1 MHALRTRVACVARR
15 SRPTSLRI
23 SRSYASGHGHE
34 DHGHSH
40 DSHGHDHHHAPEVP
54 EGLGTGFYVFAA
66 AAPLSFLGY
75 QLTRPGANGESSVTN
90 WLRNFDYFNDYEER
104 NALRSNY
111 IDQASHD
118 KHLFLYAAK
127 NPHVELKMPEGGNR
141 DRGIPSYPYFS
152 YANNGQM
159 LIDSG
164 SPWNVP
170 AGFYPNLSHVTE
182 HYRKQAAEEE
192 ERKFKRLQLL
202 AAKAEAEQKKEEG
215 SS

>member
-1 MHALRTRVACVARR
+1 MHALRTRAACVARR
-15 SRPTSLRI
+15 TRPTSLRI

-34 DHGHSH
+34 DHGHGH

-75 QLTRPGANGESSVTN
+75 QLTRPGANGESTVTN

-118 KHLFLYAAK
+118 KHLFLYAGK
-127 NPHVELKMPEGGNR
+127 NPHVELKMPE
-141 DRGIPSYPYFS
+141 
-152 YANNGQM
+152 

-202 AAKAEAEQKKEEG
+202 AAKAEAEQKKEE

>member
-23 SRSYASGHGHE
+23 SRSYASHGHE
-34 DHGHSH
+34 DHGHDSHGH

-75 QLTRPGANGESSVTN
+75 QLTRPGANGEPSSVTT
-90 WLRNFDYFNDYEER
+90 WLRNFDYFNNYEEI

-118 KHLFLYAAK
+118 KHLLLYAGK
-127 NPHVELKMPEGGNR
+127 NPHVELKTPE
-141 DRGIPSYPYFS
+141 
-152 YANNGQM
+152 

-192 ERKFKRLQLL
+192 ERKFQKLQAL
-202 AAKAEAEQKKEEG
+202 ALKAAEEEQQNKKEAET
-215 SS
+215 

>member
-1 MHALRTRVACVARR
+1 MHALRTRAACVARR

-23 SRSYASGHGHE
+23 SRSYSSGHGPKDHGHE
-34 DHGHSH
+34 DHGHEDHTHEDHTHEDH
-40 DSHGHDHHHAPEVP
+40 DHGHDDHHDHGPQVP

-75 QLTRPGANGESSVTN
+75 QLSRQGANGEPSSVTT

-118 KHLFLYAAK
+118 KHLFLYAGK
-127 NPHVELKMPEGGNR
+127 NPHVELKMPE
-141 DRGIPSYPYFS
+141 
-152 YANNGQM
+152 

-170 AGFYPNLSHVTE
+170 AGFYPNLNHVTE

-192 ERKFKRLQLL
+192 ERKLKRLQRL
-202 AAKAEAEQKKEEG
+202 AAKAEVEAEQNKKKEGG
-215 SS
+215 S